1 MNQTNKPEVL
11 KVLYDGACP
20 LCRREI
26 AHVKGLSDRDQNS
39 SLSFVDIS
47 QDSSET
53 LCYAVDREKLLARF
67 HVEKSDGTRIDG
79 AAAFVAMWD
88 RLPGWRWLAKI
99 AKLPGVLF
107 ILEMSY
113 RGFLFIIPRMQS
125 LARRLDK

>member
-1 MNQTNKPEVL
+1 MKQTNKPEVL

-20 LCRREI
+20 LCKREI
-26 AHVKGLSDRDQNS
+26 AHVKGLSEKDQNS

-47 QDSSET
+47 QNSSET
-53 LCYAVDREKLLARF
+53 LCYAADREKLLARF

-99 AKLPGVLF
+99 AKLPGVLYL
-107 ILEMSY
+107 LEAAY
-113 RGFLFIIPRMQS
+113 KGFLIIRPRMQS
-125 LARRLDK
+125 FARHLDK